1 MILTGIIA
9 MGLIVVAAWLLPPY
23 IKRALPLPEFLF
35 GMVCT
40 SAIIGIAAVM
50 VLLIQAMGLPL
61 PIIGPSGDAGFANAL
76 LSLSMPSV
84 GVLVIRLAQLR
95 GTRP

>member
-1 MILTGIIA
+1 MILAGIIG
-9 MGLIVVAAWLLPPY
+9 MGLVVAFAWVLPPY

-40 SAIIGIAAVM
+40 SAIIAIAAVL
-50 VLLIQAMGLPL
+50 VLLIQAAGLPL
-61 PIIGPSGDAGFANAL
+61 PIIGPSGEAGFANAL

-84 GVLVIRLAQLR
+84 GVLMIRLAQLR
-95 GTRP
+95 GTGK

>member
-1 MILTGIIA
+1 MILTGIIG
-9 MGLIVVAAWLLPPY
+9 MGVIVAFAWVLPPY
-23 IKRALPLPEFLF
+23 LKRAMPLPDFLF

-40 SAIIGIAAVM
+40 IVIIGIAAVL
-50 VLLIQAMGLPL
+50 VLLIQAAGLPL
-61 PIIGPSGDAGFANAL
+61 PILGPSRETGFANAL
-76 LSLSMPSV
+76 LSLSMPGV